1 MLQLPIAHIYIII
14 CTAAVLLIAAATA
27 WLIVRHRRQR
37 RFSALYEEQCQPVD
51 INSRQWPKISVVI
64 VSQERAVA
72 LERALPS
79 ILDQSYPDFEVIVV
93 DAASTDATHDAI
105 KRLSQRYDNL
115 RRTFITPDSQIAD
128 MDQFALMLGLR
139 AARTEWVVITTPGA
153 EPDSDE
159 WLMRMAR
166 HIDDTTD
173 LIIGTGQ
180 GEGVINL
187 CMRKSIYADNNHT
200 LDHLEKRYACT
211 YEWSPQACIYQRE

>member
-1 MLQLPIAHIYIII
+1 MSQLTNTHIYILYTIA
-14 CTAAVLLIAAATA
+14 TLILVAIVAWI
-27 WLIVRHRRQR
+27 WLIYTRQK
-37 RFSALYEEQCQPVD
+37 RFRALYEEQCQPID
-51 INSRQWPKISVVI
+51 PSSRQWPKMSVVI

-79 ILDQSYPDFEVIVV
+79 ILEQKYPNYEVIVV
-93 DAASTDATHDAI
+93 DAASTDATQDAI

-115 RRTFITPDSQIAD
+115 RRTFISPDSMIAD

-166 HIDDTTD
+166 HIDDDTD

-180 GEGVINL
+180 GKGVINL
-187 CMRKSIYADNNHT
+187 CMRKSIYASNNHS
-200 LDHLEKRYACT
+200 LDHLEKHYSCT

>member
-1 MLQLPIAHIYIII
+1 MIQPPIEHIYIM
-14 CTAAVLLIAAATA
+14 CTAAGLLLTVVIV
-27 WLIVRHRRQR
+27 WLIVRHRRLR
-37 RFSALYEEQCQPVD
+37 RFRDLYEEQCQPIDV
-51 INSRQWPKISVVI
+51 NSRQWPKISVVI

-72 LERALPS
+72 LERALPA
-79 ILDQSYPDFEVIVV
+79 ILEQKYPNFEVIVV

-105 KRLSQRYDNL
+105 KRLSLRYDNL

-139 AARTEWVVITTPGA
+139 AARTEWVAITTPGG

-166 HIDDTTD
+166 HIDDNTD

-187 CMRKSIYADNNHT
+187 CMRKSIYTQNNHS
-200 LDHLEKRYACT
+200 LDHLEKRYSCT